1 MRMSFEAFVKK
12 SLRQG
17 LIKEQEKSF
26 KGMEKM
32 IKRAYEEID
41 AAKKNMEVDQGV
53 AFTVAYTAMLHT
65 GRALMLF
72 KGYRPSDG
80 YQHKTVVDFAANLL
94 GEKYKTLTQRFDS
107 MRRKRNIF
115 TYELSISFSETEVK
129 DALESAESFIKTV
142 RDTIEAEDPQH
153 RFKF

>member
-1 MRMSFEAFVKK
+1 MGFETFIQK

-17 LIKEQEKSF
+17 LIKDQERSF
-26 KGMEKM
+26 RGMEKM
-32 IKRAYEEID
+32 IRRAYEEID
-41 AAKKNMEVDQGV
+41 AAKKNIKIDQGV

-72 KGYRPSDG
+72 KGYRPSNG

-94 GEKYKTLTQRFDS
+94 GEKYKSLTQRFDS

-129 DALESAESFIKTV
+129 GALESAENFIKTV
-142 RDTIEAEDPQH
+142 RNNIESEDPQH
-153 RFKF
+153 KLKF

>member
-1 MRMSFEAFVKK
+1 MSFEVFIEKA
-12 SLRQG
+12 LRQG
-17 LIKEQEKSF
+17 LIKEQERSF
-26 KGMEKM
+26 QAMEKM

-41 AAKKNMEVDQGV
+41 AAKKNIKIDQGV

-94 GEKYKTLTQRFDS
+94 GEKYKSLTQRFDS
-107 MRRKRNIF
+107 MRRKRNMF
-115 TYELSISFSETEVK
+115 TYELSISFSETEVNS
-129 DALESAESFIKTV
+129 ALESAESFIQTV
-142 RDTIEAEDPQH
+142 RDTIESEDPQH
-153 RFKF
+153 KFKF

>member
-1 MRMSFEAFVKK
+1 MSFETFIKK

-17 LIKEQEKSF
+17 LIREQERSF

-32 IKRAYEEID
+32 IRRAYGEID
-41 AAKKNMEVDQGV
+41 AAKANMKIDQGV
-53 AFTVAYTAMLHT
+53 AFTVTYTAMLHT

-94 GEKYKTLTQRFDS
+94 GEKYKSLTQRFDI

-115 TYELSISFSETEVK
+115 TYEVSISFSETEVNS
-129 DALESAESFIKTV
+129 ALKSAESFIGTV
-142 RDTIEAEDPQH
+142 RDAIGSEDPQH
-153 RFKF
+153 KFKF

>member
-1 MRMSFEAFVKK
+1 MSFEVFIEKA
-12 SLRQG
+12 LRQG
-17 LIKEQEKSF
+17 LIKEQERSF
-26 KGMEKM
+26 QAMEKM

-41 AAKKNMEVDQGV
+41 AAKKNIKIDQGV

-94 GEKYKTLTQRFDS
+94 GEKYKSLTQRFDS
-107 MRRKRNIF
+107 MRRKRNMF
-115 TYELSISFSETEVK
+115 TYELSISFSETEVNS
-129 DALESAESFIKTV
+129 ALESAEGFIKIV
-142 RDTIEAEDPQH
+142 RDTIESEDPQH
-153 RFKF
+153 KFKF